1 MRSGSFGVVASGL
14 DRRASYRQR
23 DFPEFRSGCNPVSRQ
38 GIVCDTPEIRD
49 GFAVPGIQEDKVNG
63 STLQWQPEYRDRR
76 RAANLP
82 PGLDAGEKSG
92 DPAVLTVLLAD
103 TQPAVR
109 HWVRSALESADGITV
124 VGETATANTTIAEV
138 ARRVPDVLVI
148 DPQLGRTSP
157 VDVISSVLRVA
168 PETGILVLSAVD
180 DDAVITAA
188 IQAGVRGYLVRDT
201 DQAQIVRGVRVV
213 AAGEMIVGKSIA
225 RRFGSL
231 VRQNSEQ
238 EPYPFPELTARERD
252 VLDGIA
258 AGRSNAVIAADLG
271 LSPKTVSNR
280 VSSIF
285 GKLGVADRAQAIV
298 LARDV
303 GLGRG

>member
-1 MRSGSFGVVASGL
+1 M
-14 DRRASYRQR
+14 
-23 DFPEFRSGCNPVSRQ
+23 
-38 GIVCDTPEIRD
+38 CDTPEFRN

-92 DPAVLTVLLAD
+92 DPAVLTVLIAD
-103 TQPAVR
+103 IQPAVR

-138 ARRVPDVLVI
+138 ARRTPDVLVI

-157 VDVISSVLRVA
+157 VDVISGVLRVA

-180 DDAVITAA
+180 DDAVVTAA

-213 AAGEMIVGKSIA
+213 AAGEMIVGRAIA

-231 VRQNSEQ
+231 VRQDSEQ